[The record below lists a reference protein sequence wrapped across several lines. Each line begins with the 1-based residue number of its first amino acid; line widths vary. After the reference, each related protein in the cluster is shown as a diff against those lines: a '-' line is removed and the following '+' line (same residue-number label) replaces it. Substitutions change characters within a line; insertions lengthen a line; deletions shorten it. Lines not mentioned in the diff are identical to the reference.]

1 MSAAD
6 GPGTPPDRK
15 PATTG
20 DRTEPEYG
28 EAWVYESIVKAL
40 PGIDVSERAA
50 VALQFLG
57 FEAALLVLASVYG
70 LPEAVPGGTVAIG
83 VATGGSLLMQEMSR
97 RIRAADVPEDYAQ
110 VLFGSSIEVV
120 LGLLA
125 FLGVV
130 TYVFVVDPRGLEVA
144 GVPLRTADRPLLE
157 TLLGERPPAAATYL
171 GLLVLWDVSYRIGTG
186 WWAAVVAA
194 WRSRR
199 FDFDA
204 ATAAD
209 LRRVDRLNLG
219 FGLLQLALLPFLW
232 EHPLLF
238 VAVAGHV
245 AAVLLVGGYALVQLR
260 PENVSP

>member
-1 MSAAD
+1 MSSAD
-6 GPGTPPDRK
+6 RPEASPDRES
-15 PATTG
+15 PTTG
-20 DRTEPEYG
+20 THAEPEYG
-28 EAWVYESIVKAL
+28 EAWVYESIVEAL
-40 PGIDVSERAA
+40 PGVDVSERAA

-57 FEAALLVLASVYG
+57 FEAALLVLAAVYG
-70 LPEAVPGGTVAIG
+70 LWEAVPGGTVAIA
-83 VATGGSLLMQEMSR
+83 VATGGSLLMQTMSQ
-97 RIRAADVPEDYAQ
+97 RIRAADVPEEYAR

-120 LGLLA
+120 LGLLS
-125 FLGVV
+125 FLGLV
-130 TYVFVVDPRGLEVA
+130 TYMFVVDPRGLA
-144 GVPLRTADRPLLE
+144 IWGVPLRTAEQTLLE
-157 TLLGERPPAAATYL
+157 SLLGERPPAAATYL

-186 WWAAVVAA
+186 WWAGVVAA

-209 LRRVDRLNLG
+209 LRSVDRLNLG

-232 EHPLLF
+232 GHTLLF

-245 AAVLLVGGYALVQLR
+245 AAVLLVGSYALVRLR